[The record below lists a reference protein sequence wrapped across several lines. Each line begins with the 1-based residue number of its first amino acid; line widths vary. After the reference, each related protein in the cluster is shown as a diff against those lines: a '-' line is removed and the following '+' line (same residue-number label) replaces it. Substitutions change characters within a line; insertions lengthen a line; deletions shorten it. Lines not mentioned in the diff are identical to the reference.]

1 MPLLSLASFMYK
13 YKSLQTGQLRR
24 EHLYFLKNL
33 LNFIIIKYLKQADN
47 NLSFCVAECSPCGLS
62 ATGDIKT
69 YECHERSKVNE
80 VTNPNKE
87 VPCELLSRTCFDCQK
102 TSLSAIKDEIFLR
115 DFKVMVSLAPEA
127 DTQWNPFNEV

>member
-1 MPLLSLASFMYK
+1 M
-13 YKSLQTGQLRR
+13 TER
-24 EHLYFLKNL
+24 
-33 LNFIIIKYLKQADN
+33 
-47 NLSFCVAECSPCGLS
+47 SPCALS

-69 YECHERSKVNE
+69 YEYHERSKVNE

-115 DFKVMVSLAPEA
+115 DFKVMVSLVPEA
-127 DTQWNPFNEV
+127 EHTVEPFK